1 MSAFDRWLRGDRS
14 RREPP
19 VPTVTTTTATTTTP
33 VQQPTTSQQTQA
45 ALAKPTTFAET
56 LPEPKTEAQRIL
68 RQEGIGTPKDVL
80 KDVQI
85 PTATTILESEGLSSA
100 ADILAI
106 EEKEKEKFR
115 KQQEERLKAEQQE
128 ANYLKLQ
135 DEYIQKIDPNNFKM
149 PGQNI
154 YDTKFGSIDF
164 DQAVVKGNS
173 YGGYNVAVDFD
184 IPTGE
189 TLFKGTKYEKPKYE
203 RYTFIPADYVTK
215 GVKNF
220 NNSRYYFNEAFLKQD
235 HWEKFLEK
243 TQMIDI
249 SDFSGDAN
257 KFLKDRYDTNSS
269 SVGFLMKRSDMLEL
283 LPSNSFKS
291 RTLSNNMHG
300 GEIQGLAY
308 HPNLKKLVYVTQPK
322 GRAQSSYLV
331 YDDVK
336 NTSVSWGHWRER
348 SGFGKFVASVLGND
362 ITNLLTDFA
371 QAFAEIPFAPEIA
384 AVVTKNKALYAS
396 LKALQVAGKG
406 GNLEDVLKAGVTTYA
421 VSSIPMDKLS
431 NQVTD
436 YLYQG
441 GKGAITNQVAAKVVG
456 GALTYSTF
464 NGMIAA
470 ATGGNVKDAM
480 TTGAIMGGV
489 SNSGTEI
496 ANKIFGAGDSKKGA
510 ANIVKIADNL
520 NMTSK
525 QFTNIFVN
533 SSVSASIAAS
543 RGGDF
548 FKQFTNS
555 AVAQGISTAAA
566 NKMKTS
572 LQEAG
577 MTEQNVKALTATTYN
592 LVNAAAYASIR
603 GTSVEEALKV
613 VGQKEAQRQLAS
625 KLKQAY
631 QERRQAV

>member
-1 MSAFDRWLRGDRS
+1 MASISIFRDRDRN
-14 RREPP
+14 RYEPP
-19 VPTVTTTTATTTTP
+19 VPTVTTTTATTTAP
-33 VQQPTTSQQTQA
+33 VLQPTTSQQTQT

-68 RQEGIGTPKDVL
+68 RQEGIAAPKDVL

-85 PTATTILESEGLSSA
+85 PTATTILEAEGLSSA

-106 EEKEKEKFR
+106 EEKEKEKF
-115 KQQEERLKAEQQE
+115 KKEQEERLKAEQQE

-164 DQAVVKGNS
+164 DKAVVKGNS
-173 YGGYNVAVDFD
+173 YGGYNIAVDFD

-203 RYTFIPADYVTK
+203 QYTFIPADYVTK

-243 TQMIDI
+243 TQTIDI
-249 SDFSGDAN
+249 SDFSGEAN

-291 RTLSNNMHG
+291 RTLSNEMHG
-300 GEIQGLAY
+300 GEIQGLSY

-322 GRAQSSYLV
+322 GQAQSSYLV
-331 YDDVK
+331 YDDAK
-336 NTSVSWGHWRER
+336 ETSVSWGHWQTRKK
-348 SGFGKFVASVLGND
+348 SWLGKVLGND
-362 ITNLLTDFA
+362 ITNLITDFA
-371 QAFAEIPFAPEIA
+371 QTFAEIPFAPEIA
-384 AVVTKNKALYAS
+384 GIVTKNKALYAS

-406 GNLEDVLKAGVTTYA
+406 GKLEDVLVAGVTSYA

-431 NQVTD
+431 GQVTN

-441 GKGAITNQVAAKVVG
+441 GKGAITNELAAKVVG

-470 ATGGNVKDAM
+470 ATGGDVKDAM

-496 ANKIFGAGDSKKGA
+496 TNKIFGAGDAKKGA

-520 NMTSK
+520 NMSAK

-577 MTEQNVKALTATTYN
+577 MTEQNVKALSATTYK

-603 GTSVEEALKV
+603 GTSVEDALKV